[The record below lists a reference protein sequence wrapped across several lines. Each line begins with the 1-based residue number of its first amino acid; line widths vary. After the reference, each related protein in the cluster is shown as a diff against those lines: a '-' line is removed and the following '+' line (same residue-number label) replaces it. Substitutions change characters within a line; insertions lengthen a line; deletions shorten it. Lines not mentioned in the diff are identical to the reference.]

1 MGFEQGKKED
11 FKKLNNISKKREKRW
26 RGGGGGLKNSPFK
39 QFSFA

>member
-26 RGGGGGLKNSPFK
+26 RGGRGVKK
-39 QFSFA
+39 FSI